1 MKDMRV
7 NVTVTIDAVDLLLGK
22 FDLCDIVKTAI
33 YGCDQWQDDIINS
46 VADVFNANCDIEL
59 VDESQQAV
67 YDANIETVVK
77 HLEVHAELAQF
88 DYEESDY
95 LEDRSEIPY
104 RIPCTIN
111 AKNLFIELLGGE
123 WFVKASEKGA
133 FAA

>member
-7 NVTVTIDAVDLLLGK
+7 NVTVTIDAIDLLRGK
-22 FDLCDIVKTAI
+22 FNLREMVKTAI
-33 YGCDQWQDDIINS
+33 YGCDEWQDDIINS
-46 VADVFNANCDIEL
+46 VVDVFNASCDEEL
-59 VDESQQAV
+59 VDKARKAV
-67 YDANIETVVK
+67 CDADMETIIK
-77 HLEVHAELAQF
+77 HLEVHDELAQF

-123 WFVKASEKGA
+123 WFIKASEKGA